1 MTAAAAA
8 DECSTNRNEQND
20 EKVHKGARGPAAT
33 PDWFQKRRIG
43 RCMHDEI
50 STARVKWSPTYAIQR
65 PPGGGLGLKQVRI
78 VAEKVPDLERGLG
91 PNFLRAKDRRDSWL
105 RAMKCHPC
113 HLSVCTVMGRG
124 Q

>member
-20 EKVHKGARGPAAT
+20 EKVHKDAHGPAAI

-65 PPGGGLGLKQVRI
+65 PRGGGLGLKQVRV

-91 PNFLRAKDRRDSWL
+91 PNFLRAKDRRD
-105 RAMKCHPC
+105 
-113 HLSVCTVMGRG
+113 TVFG
-124 Q
+124 